1 MKRKA
6 NHEFFYCFFNI
17 LLFNQAAAF
26 IGIPLCRRGYNQKWR
41 ISPKN
46 IYFKKINQT
55 IREMN
60 QSGEKL
66 NHNAKKKK

>member
-1 MKRKA
+1 MNFSIASLIFCCSIKLL
-6 NHEFFYCFFNI
+6 HSLEFLYAGEDI
-17 LLFNQAAAF
+17 
-26 IGIPLCRRGYNQKWR
+26 IKKWR